1 MSSAFANSPVEYLSN
16 GAFNLV
22 YTVSYADLV
31 STASTS
37 KTVTIAT
44 IPTDAAV
51 EFVGYNLVTNFD
63 GGATSA
69 LTVKIGDD
77 DDDDGFVV
85 AASVHA
91 DSTPISSRCNT
102 GAYFTGTDSGSA
114 TTANVIKSKTYDNA
128 STKSLNVVFTA
139 TGANLTALTQGKVVF
154 FVRGIDIT
162 KIV

>member
-1 MSSAFANSPVEYLSN
+1 MSAFANSPVEYLSN
-16 GAFNLV
+16 GAINTL
-22 YTVSYADLV
+22 YTVSYADLTG
-31 STASTS
+31 TASTS

-51 EFVGYNLVTNFD
+51 ELVGYYLVQNFD

-77 DDDDGFVV
+77 DDDDGYVV

-91 DSTPISSRCNT
+91 DNSPLSSKLNT
-102 GAYFTGTDSGSA
+102 GAYFTGTDSGTE
-114 TTANVIKSKTYDNA
+114 TTANVIKSKNYDNA

-154 FVRGIDIT
+154 VVRGIDLT
-162 KIV
+162 KIA